1 MFDIEE
7 IEDFKDGRWFSV
19 INNMNIYRV
28 GGQYGD
34 EVEDQEG
41 NEVKDEEFKQ
51 TLIDKVADFIAKEK

>member
-7 IEDFKDGRWFSV
+7 IEDFKEGRWFSV

-28 GGQYGD
+28 GGRYGD

-41 NEVKDEEFKQ
+41 NEIKDEELKQ
-51 TLIDKVADFIAKEK
+51 TIIDKVADFIAKEK